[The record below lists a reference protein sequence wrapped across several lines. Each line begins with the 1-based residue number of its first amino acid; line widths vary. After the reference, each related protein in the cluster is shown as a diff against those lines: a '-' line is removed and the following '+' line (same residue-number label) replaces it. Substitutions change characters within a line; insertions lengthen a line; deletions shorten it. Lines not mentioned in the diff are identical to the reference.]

1 MDYKELLE
9 ILRKDLNFKK
19 VDLYQ
24 EKSNKTR
31 YREIELG
38 EKSPTIEEL
47 ISFTDTLGIRL
58 SEFLYRGDITPLAA
72 SYYGKRKIEVS
83 SLINNFPELEKQFPE
98 IYKDRFKN
106 LQCYTLFTLCLIISK
121 SLNNSLYTFKNKDIR
136 ELKNFYKNREV
147 ILGADYAILSHLY
160 MAVPEYSNELDF
172 LTEKLFPINQSYGDI
187 HDHAVQLC
195 IKNAVTVFLEKK
207 DFEKADYF
215 LEQFDIVRK
224 VPSFILDGTIN
235 IEMIYLK
242 HLRNFL
248 KNRNME
254 EYLKAVNIVNLFS
267 QLGENDTYKELVKEV
282 TEIARKEN
290 FEVPSSLNIIADTFE
305 GVGYLK
311 SDK

>member
-1 MDYKELLE
+1 MVLFQPKLKECIILDYKELLE

-147 ILGADYAILSHLY
+147 ILGADYA
-160 MAVPEYSNELDF
+160 
-172 LTEKLFPINQSYGDI
+172 
-187 HDHAVQLC
+187 
-195 IKNAVTVFLEKK
+195 
-207 DFEKADYF
+207 
-215 LEQFDIVRK
+215 
-224 VPSFILDGTIN
+224 
-235 IEMIYLK
+235 
-242 HLRNFL
+242 
-248 KNRNME
+248 
-254 EYLKAVNIVNLFS
+254 
-267 QLGENDTYKELVKEV
+267 
-282 TEIARKEN
+282 
-290 FEVPSSLNIIADTFE
+290 
-305 GVGYLK
+305 
-311 SDK
+311 

>member
-9 ILRKDLNFKK
+9 VLRKDLNFKK

-72 SYYGKRKIEVS
+72 SYYGKRKIEVA

-172 LTEKLFPINQSYGDI
+172 LTENSFPLTNLMEISMTMQFSYVSRMRLLSFLKKRILKKLITSLNNLI
-187 HDHAVQLC
+187 L
-195 IKNAVTVFLEKK
+195 
-207 DFEKADYF
+207 FEKS
-215 LEQFDIVRK
+215 L
-224 VPSFILDGTIN
+224 L
-235 IEMIYLK
+235 
-242 HLRNFL
+242 
-248 KNRNME
+248 
-254 EYLKAVNIVNLFS
+254 LF
-267 QLGENDTYKELVKEV
+267 
-282 TEIARKEN
+282 
-290 FEVPSSLNIIADTFE
+290 
-305 GVGYLK
+305 
-311 SDK
+311 

>member
-1 MDYKELLE
+1 MVLFQPKLKECIILDYKELLE

-160 MAVPEYSNELDF
+160 MAVPEYSN
-172 LTEKLFPINQSYGDI
+172 
-187 HDHAVQLC
+187 
-195 IKNAVTVFLEKK
+195 
-207 DFEKADYF
+207 
-215 LEQFDIVRK
+215 
-224 VPSFILDGTIN
+224 
-235 IEMIYLK
+235 
-242 HLRNFL
+242 
-248 KNRNME
+248 
-254 EYLKAVNIVNLFS
+254 
-267 QLGENDTYKELVKEV
+267 
-282 TEIARKEN
+282 
-290 FEVPSSLNIIADTFE
+290 
-305 GVGYLK
+305 
-311 SDK
+311 